1 MEITRRVHT
10 AEPNRTVPCA
20 RRRSVASLA
29 AVTALR
35 AVVRGRLHGVRFPT
49 LILAL
54 ALAMTV
60 AAASPAAAI
69 AANPSVPMVGAQDAD
84 DGPVQIT
91 DPDQQP
97 QGGII
102 PRPNS
107 GSAPD
112 DPGDRGGAYQWILF
126 GLIIVFIAVA
136 FTSIRRT
143 AKRTQAARA
152 AAKVDTARP

>member
-1 MEITRRVHT
+1 MELTRGAHI
-10 AEPNRTVPCA
+10 AEPNRATLGS
-20 RRRSVASLA
+20 RRRGLVSRT
-29 AVTALR
+29 AVTALEPGG
-35 AVVRGRLHGVRFPT
+35 RGRLHDVRIPT
-49 LILAL
+49 LILAF
-54 ALAMTV
+54 ALAMTLG
-60 AAASPAAAI
+60 AATPAAATASV
-69 AANPSVPMVGAQDAD
+69 AAVVAQDAD

-126 GLIIVFIAVA
+126 GLIVVFIAVA

-143 AKRTQAARA
+143 AKRTQAARD
-152 AAKVDTARP
+152 AAKVDAPQR